1 MIPLPAYLD
10 PDAWQGFAE
19 MRTKIKKP
27 MTTRAAKMILT
38 ELQKIKDAGHDANA
52 ALDQSTMHC
61 WLDVYAPKDKTI
73 ERKSSAAPAQ
83 TTAYLEDLAA
93 HSAEATAMPAERRAE
108 VAAALQRARASIRR
122 VA

>member
-1 MIPLPAYLD
+1 MIALPSHID
-10 PDAWQGFAE
+10 PEAWAGFVE
-19 MRTKIKKP
+19 MRTKLKKP
-27 MTTRAAKMILT
+27 LTTRAAKMILT

-83 TTAYLEDLAA
+83 TSAYLEDLAA

-108 VAAALQRARASIRR
+108 VAAMLQKAKARIRR